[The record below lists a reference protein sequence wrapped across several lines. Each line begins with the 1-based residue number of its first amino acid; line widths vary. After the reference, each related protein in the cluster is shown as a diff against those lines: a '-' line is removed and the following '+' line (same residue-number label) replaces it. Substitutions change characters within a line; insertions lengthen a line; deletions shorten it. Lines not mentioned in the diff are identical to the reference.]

1 MGEGV
6 SDRKVALMQSA
17 AKRFLTDYVTDYGND
32 SESKIVTVQLSQQEG
47 ARTRDGLLSS

>member
-32 SESKIVTVQLSQQEG
+32 SESKIVTHSSAQS
-47 ARTRDGLLSS
+47 ARRCEDT